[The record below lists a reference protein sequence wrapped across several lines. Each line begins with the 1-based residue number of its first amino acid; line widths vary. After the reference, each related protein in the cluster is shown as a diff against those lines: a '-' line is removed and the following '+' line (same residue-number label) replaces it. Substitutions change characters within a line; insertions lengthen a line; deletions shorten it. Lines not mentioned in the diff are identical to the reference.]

1 MENILAELSEKEL
14 EAEGLNNLAMRLKNE
29 GHFETAVIL
38 WRRCCNIDPFN
49 YKWQIQLATGL
60 IDICKIDEAENITRK
75 LLISDRRLEKVQ
87 TLNGFIGL
95 CTSDPNRTYR
105 SFKAALQ
112 MSPYDPQT
120 QFNLGVAYMGNGQ
133 WREGWYLLNT
143 RWGNRVK
150 SFSSEKTKWSGESDC
165 ELYVWSEQGVGDIIQ
180 FSRYIPLLKDKVKK
194 VIFAIP
200 NSLKAI
206 FSNYTQ
212 YAEIVDIDII
222 PKSID
227 KEISLMELPM
237 FFNEFD
243 PSNVIQDP
251 GILGSAEATGSLDEG
266 FNVGIRWAG
275 NPKLARD
282 HHRSM
287 KFTDLMPL
295 FSETDFNY
303 LSFQDGER
311 VSDIFINR
319 CQSLVTDLS
328 SNIEPDWSCA
338 ATVLKFVDVLVT
350 VDTGLAHIAG
360 ALNIPTILCL
370 APGIDWRWGYKGNT
384 TPWYPSF
391 TIVRQKKFGDWSSVV
406 EEVRSILRKMYND
419 KRSKN
424 VIS

>member
-1 MENILAELSEKEL
+1 MAELSKKEL
-14 EAEGLNNLAMRLKNE
+14 EAEGLNNFAIRLKSA

-49 YKWQIQLATGL
+49 YKWQVQLATGL
-60 IDICKIDEAENITRK
+60 IDIGKIEEADKITRK
-75 LLISDRRLEKVQ
+75 LLISDRRLDKIQ

-95 CTSDPNRTYR
+95 CTADPCRTYR

-112 MSPYDPQT
+112 MSPDDPQA
-120 QFNLGVAYMGNGQ
+120 QFNLGVACMGNGQ

-143 RWGNRVK
+143 RWGDRVK
-150 SFSSEKTKWSGESDC
+150 PFSNEKTKWKGEPDC
-165 ELYVWSEQGVGDIIQ
+165 HLYVWSEQGIGDIIQ

-194 VIFAIP
+194 VTFAIP
-200 NSLKAI
+200 NSLMAI
-206 FSNYTQ
+206 FGNYTQ
-212 YAEIVDIDII
+212 YADIVDMDI
-222 PKSID
+222 PPRSID

-243 PSNVIQDP
+243 PSKVVQDP
-251 GILGSAEATGSLDEG
+251 GILGGAEATGTLDDG

-311 VSDIFINR
+311 VTDIFTNR

-370 APGIDWRWGYKGNT
+370 APGIDWRWGYTGKT

-391 TIVRQKKFGDWSSVV
+391 TIVRQKKFGDWSTVV
-406 EEVRSILRKMYND
+406 EEVRGILRKMYND

-424 VIS
+424 VND